1 MNLLAAFFRSAVTL
15 ALFALFGLGGLF
27 VTPIVIVL
35 RDVELCTRLL
45 RFLWYPFVRLFVF
58 TGLITID
65 CTRLRET
72 RGSVIAANHPS
83 LIDVVVVL
91 ALVPKTLF
99 VAKHSLKKNPFT
111 SAMVRNASLP
121 DDERL
126 VDSAK
131 PYLRKGWNVI
141 VFPEG
146 TRSPSKGGLWP
157 FKRGAAQLAIRSG
170 APLVP
175 LAVIQSPF
183 RILGKHQ
190 YAWQMGS
197 KKVKY
202 TLVSGEPVSA
212 VQQEGESMHSA
223 SRRVTSQL
231 ERVFADGLLAG

>member
-1 MNLLAAFFRSAVTL
+1 MNLLVAFLRSSATL

-27 VTPIVIVL
+27 VTPIALAL

-45 RFLWYPFVRLFVF
+45 RVLWYPFVKLFVL

-65 CTRLRET
+65 CARLREI

-83 LIDVVVVL
+83 LIDVVIVL

-131 PYLRKGWNVI
+131 PYLRKGWNVL

-146 TRSPSKGGLWP
+146 TRSPSEGGLWP

-170 APLVP
+170 SPLVP
-175 LAVIQSPF
+175 LVIVQSPF

-190 YAWQMGS
+190 HAWQMGS
-197 KKVKY
+197 RKVKY
-202 TLVSGEPVSA
+202 TLVSGEPVPA
-212 VQQEGESMHSA
+212 VQHEGESMHSA
-223 SRRVTSQL
+223 SRRVTSRL
-231 ERVFADGLLAG
+231 ERVFAADLPLE